1 MLTQGTTLV
10 RQLYRISCPLILLHV
25 IDRIPNAR
33 LFVLNGSY
41 FHTTIHVFTGRYDKI
56 RFVTRKSAL
65 YILNSYRCFCVI
77 WCLFITRI

>member
-1 MLTQGTTLV
+1 MLTQGNTLV

-41 FHTTIHVFTGRYDKI
+41 VFTGRYDMI

-77 WCLFITRI
+77 